1 MTSRH
6 HQARLESRTDASA
19 VYTFTPD
26 STKQCVWGR
35 VRFNLADYSHEILE
49 LAHDCQESS
58 DRQSLA
64 CSALAHKLRCAHS
77 VEPSTV
83 PSTLEFVA

>member
-6 HQARLESRTDASA
+6 HQARFESRTDASL

-35 VRFNLADYSHEILE
+35 VRFNLANYSHEILD
-49 LAHDCQESS
+49 LAQDCQESA
-58 DRQSLA
+58 DRQLIA
-64 CSALAHKLRCAHS
+64 CSALAHKLRRARNLDAS
-77 VEPSTV
+77 AV
-83 PSTLEFVA
+83 PLTLEFVA